1 MENISQAMYKKRDW
15 NYLAQ
20 YSILK
25 EMHKDLQKMIK
36 KFWRIYYCVWINKLR
51 YILFWVYPSTNV
63 MF

>member
-1 MENISQAMYKKRDW
+1 MVGGRIQKQKNEVRKHLSTMENISEAMYKNNDW

-36 KFWRIYYCVWINKLR
+36 KF
-51 YILFWVYPSTNV
+51 
-63 MF
+63 